1 MKTFYLKVV
10 ACDKVF
16 FDGECTSLTI
26 PLNDGSKGILPGHED
41 TVMAIESGEMC
52 ISVENAEP
60 IHAFV
65 GSGFIEMLDGEA
77 TVIVISC
84 EKPEDIDVKRAKEA
98 MERAREEL
106 RQKQSMR
113 EYYHSTASLAR
124 AMERLKLKKKY
135 NKI

>member
-16 FDGECTSLTI
+16 FDGECVSLTI
-26 PLNDGSKGILPGHED
+26 PLKDGSKGLLPGHED
-41 TVMAIESGEMC
+41 TVMAIVSGEMC
-52 ISVENAEP
+52 IKVEDGEP

-65 GSGFIEMLDGEA
+65 GSGFIEMIDGEA
-77 TVIVISC
+77 TIIVISC
-84 EKPEDIDVKRAKEA
+84 EKPEDIDIKRAKEA

-106 RQKQSMR
+106 RQRQSMR